1 ELSPH
6 LSQEVPITSTTMK
19 PSRDPH
25 KSLMG
30 SDSGIFEHSTAAS
43 QRLPASSSSWRNN
56 VSSSMNDDVNR
67 TPTTR
72 DSGIYGD
79 SVT

>member
-1 ELSPH
+1 
-6 LSQEVPITSTTMK
+6 
-19 PSRDPH
+19 
-25 KSLMG
+25 
-30 SDSGIFEHSTAAS
+30 FEHSTATS

-79 SVT
+79 SVTTTLSSRYGRRQASDTDQTTIHGGDDSVSRSTYR